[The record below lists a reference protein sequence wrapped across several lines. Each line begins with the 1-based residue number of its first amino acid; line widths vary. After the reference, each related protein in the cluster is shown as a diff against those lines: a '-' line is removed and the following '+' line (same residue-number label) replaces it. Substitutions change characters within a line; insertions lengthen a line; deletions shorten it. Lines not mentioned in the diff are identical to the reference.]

1 MKRLMFGFIVG
12 VLVGAGGYWYLMGK
26 PSPDLSGA
34 GDKLKAGADKV
45 KGAIQ
50 EKLEEL
56 RSEDVKEELARSG
69 TVIREKARTAGATVA
84 DATSDARIT
93 ASIKAKLLK
102 EPGLSSLR
110 IHVETTDGLVTLS
123 GAVSS
128 HDDLAKAVRLALETE
143 GVNKVI
149 STLQVKPRP

>member
-1 MKRLMFGFIVG
+1 MKKLLFGFMVG
-12 VLVGAGGYWYLMGK
+12 MLVGAWGYWYMMGK
-26 PSPDLSGA
+26 PNPDLSAA
-34 GDKLKAGADKV
+34 GDKLMTGAGKV

-50 EKLEEL
+50 EKLGEI
-56 RSEDVKEELARSG
+56 RTEDIKEELSRTG
-69 TVIREKARTAGATVA
+69 TVVREKARSAGTAIA

-93 ASIKAKLLK
+93 TAIKAKLLK
-102 EPGLSSLR
+102 EPGLSSLK

-128 HDDLAKAVRLALETE
+128 HDDIAKAMRLALGTE

-149 STLQVKPRP
+149 STLQVKPSA